1 MQPTCFS
8 GELLFI
14 CKMGRAENNTT
25 QHWAIKEVIIM
36 DYTAEDLGFTPE
48 MVAELSDGKEEPV

>member
-1 MQPTCFS
+1 M
-8 GELLFI
+8 LFI
-14 CKMGRAENNTT
+14 CKMGRAENNTK